1 MSDFTLSSGKEI
13 TFDLTKLTHGQWKGL
28 IRPTKGAEKED
39 AIISRCSDL
48 SIEELDALGEREYRA
63 IADAFVKRVVS
74 PISSDP
80 NA

>member
-1 MSDFTLSSGKEI
+1 MSDFTMSNDREI

-28 IRPTKGAEKED
+28 IRPKKGDERED
-39 AIISRCSDL
+39 SIISRCSDL
-48 SIEELDALGEREYRA
+48 SIDELDALGEREYRA
-63 IADAFVKRVVS
+63 LADAFVKRVVS